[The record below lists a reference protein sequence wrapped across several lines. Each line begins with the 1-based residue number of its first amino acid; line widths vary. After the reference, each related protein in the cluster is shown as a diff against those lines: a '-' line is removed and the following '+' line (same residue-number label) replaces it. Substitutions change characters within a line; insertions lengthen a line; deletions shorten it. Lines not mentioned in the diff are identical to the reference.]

1 MSSDIFRFKNFSV
14 RQSSSAMKVGTDG
27 VLLGAWATSQC
38 SEELPHKILD
48 IGTGT
53 GVIALM
59 AAEVCPFATVTAV
72 EIEPKAA
79 QEAQYNFLSS
89 KWSDRLTVE
98 NRPFQEFCKNEIHP
112 NYFDIIITNPPY
124 FINSLK
130 NETASKTAARHTL
143 LLPYEDL
150 AEGTEKILSKNG
162 LFFAILPYEQAN
174 IFIAIA
180 ALRGLYLRKRVDV
193 QGSYTTATKR
203 VLLKFTKE
211 KGDTAS
217 SSLVIEKSRGEYTEK
232 YKELTSRF
240 YLKF

>member
-1 MSSDIFRFKNFSV
+1 MGSDIFRFKNFSV

-38 SEELPHKILD
+38 PAGASLKILD

-59 AAEVCPFATVTAV
+59 AAEVCTQSLITAV
-72 EIEPKAA
+72 EIEPEAA
-79 QEAQYNFLSS
+79 DEAEHNFSS
-89 KWSDRLTVE
+89 SRWSNRLTIE
-98 NRPFQEFCKNEIHP
+98 NRSFQDFCMEPLHHKS
-112 NYFDIIITNPPY
+112 FDVVITNPPY
-124 FINSLK
+124 FINSLRS
-130 NETASKTAARHTL
+130 ESASKTAARHTL
-143 LLPYEDL
+143 LLPYEEL
-150 AEGTEKILSKNG
+150 ADGVKKIVSENG

-193 QGSYTTATKR
+193 QGSYTTTTKR
-203 VLLKFTKE
+203 VLLKFTLE